1 MKTNDQ
7 PLNETLT
14 ETQIQK
20 NVVDTPDNG
29 TTVMSQLSN
38 TVNAITSHLHDIV
51 ERTDDTDKSQT
62 NDDVRLLTYPLEDV
76 VTFIWT
82 ASSDK
87 LFQERLYF
95 LFDKLLDI
103 VYCQYEKLD
112 DAWHGVSYVIES
124 KLSQISLRILKIVD
138 EMKALSEQ
146 SDEDKPSDLHETV
159 KFTTIND
166 TIVDL
171 TTSIVGLTL
180 ITTST
185 AQMITTRDRSVSL
198 IIEVIT
204 SLILIHQYVV
214 AAVVCLLSRAVI
226 YSNVLVHATGLATLT
241 TTISEF
247 LLKLESALWKKQKE
261 VSMTELFHGDLHR
274 KLSMQLLVTINSSL
288 STRMINVIYTTTVYT
303 SNIIHKHASESF
315 HILPDLI
322 EQLAVISLRCGR
334 TQFNSLDK
342 FVTYAFDGLFDVMHH
357 VSYAV
362 DRHIQS
368 SASTGSFQEPS
379 EPIEMAVSVVRIQIK
394 RFIHECQQVSN
405 VTKVEGLI
413 TELIASTSDL
423 MQTLLDPMSAIVRKS
438 DDDDDDDYSIILAS
452 SLQFIG
458 LYVIGLILTPLISLT
473 QNSTVMIGDVYSN
486 FSATL
491 SLLFIE
497 AEMMFGFSNTEND
510 INVIKGLHGSFD
522 ELRQNLVE
530 LDDTNDVQTSRVLNA
545 FIHLAL
551 EHKSYKPFPGS

>member
-1 MKTNDQ
+1 MKTNDE

-29 TTVMSQLSN
+29 TSVMSQLSN
-38 TVNAITSHLHDIV
+38 TVNEITSHLHSIV
-51 ERTDDTDKSQT
+51 ERTDTDKSQT

-82 ASSDK
+82 APSDK

-124 KLSQISLRILKIVD
+124 KLSQISLRILKVVD
-138 EMKALSEQ
+138 EMKAISEQ
-146 SDEDKPSDLHETV
+146 SEEDKPNDLHE
-159 KFTTIND
+159 TTIND

-226 YSNVLVHATGLATLT
+226 YSNVLVHATGLTTLT

-247 LLKLESALWKKQKE
+247 LSKLESVLWKKQKE
-261 VSMTELFHGDLHR
+261 TSMTALFHGDLHR
-274 KLSMQLLVTINSSL
+274 KLSMRLLVTINSSV
-288 STRMINVIYTTTVYT
+288 STRMINMIYTTTVYT

-334 TQFNSLDK
+334 TQFNSLGK

-379 EPIEMAVSVVRIQIK
+379 EPIEMAVSVVKIQIK

-405 VTKVEGLI
+405 GTKVEGLI
-413 TELIASTSDL
+413 TDLIASTSDL
-423 MQTLLDPMSAIVRKS
+423 MQTLLDPMSVIVRKS

-452 SLQFIG
+452 SLQFIA

-473 QNSTVMIGDVYSN
+473 TNLQNSTVIIGDVYSN
-486 FSATL
+486 FSAAL

-510 INVIKGLHGSFD
+510 INVIKGLHGCFD

-530 LDDTNDVQTSRVLNA
+530 LDDTKDVETSRVLNA